1 MESLRSWAEVNL
13 AAVQQNLAAV
23 RNHIPATTRIMGVV
37 KANAYGHGAAR
48 IAEAIV
54 DGVDAFGVANATE
67 AHEVARHAKGKP
79 VYLLGIV
86 LPSERADVIASDFIP
101 PISSLEEA
109 AAYSALASGK
119 KAKIFVSIDTGM
131 GRMGVWQ
138 DDAKEEI
145 NKITQLPDIEFTG
158 ISSHLPVAD
167 EDDAFTREQLA
178 RFHAIAGEIRDSVAP
193 HALIHIEN
201 SAGLIGFPEYI
212 GSMVRP
218 GLMLYGVSP
227 RPEFESR
234 LTPALT
240 WKTRVILVREV
251 EAGRTIS
258 YGRAFTT
265 DRSMRIA
272 TLAAGYADGYP
283 RQVSGKGA
291 YVLIHGQ
298 RCPVLGRITMDQTM
312 VDVTHLPKVSSSDEV
327 VLLGSQGSETIS
339 AHTLGQ
345 WAGTIAWHI
354 LTGIT
359 GRVTRVYTGISD

>member
-13 AAVQQNLAAV
+13 AAVQKNLAAV
-23 RNHIPATTRIMGVV
+23 RAHIPVETRIMGVV
-37 KANAYGHGAAR
+37 KANAYGHGATR
-48 IAEAIV
+48 IADALA

-86 LPSERADVIASDFIP
+86 LPSERPDVIASDFIP
-101 PISSLEEA
+101 PISSYEEA
-109 AAYSALASGK
+109 AAYDALTSEK
-119 KAKIFVSIDTGM
+119 KAKIFVCIDTGM
-131 GRMGVWQ
+131 GRMGVAQ
-138 DDAKEEI
+138 DRAREEI
-145 NKITQLPDIEFTG
+145 EKITQLPGIEFTG
-158 ISSHLPVAD
+158 IASHLPVAD

-178 RFHAIAGEIRDSVAP
+178 VFHTLAGEIRDAFAP
-193 HALIHIEN
+193 NALIHIEN
-201 SAGLIGFPEYI
+201 SAGLIGFPEST

-227 RPEFESR
+227 RPEFQSR

-240 WKTRVILVREV
+240 WKTRVILVRDV

-258 YGRAFTT
+258 YGRTFTT
-265 DRSMRIA
+265 PKPMRIA

-291 YVLIHGQ
+291 YVLIHGK
-298 RCPVLGRITMDQTM
+298 RCPVLGRVTMDQTM
-312 VDVTHLPKVSSSDEV
+312 VDVTHLPKVQPGDEV
-327 VLLGSQGSETIS
+327 VLLGSQGDETIS
-339 AHTLGQ
+339 AHDLGQ
-345 WAGTIAWHI
+345 WSGTIAWHI

-359 GRVTRVYTGISD
+359 QRVTRVYSDA